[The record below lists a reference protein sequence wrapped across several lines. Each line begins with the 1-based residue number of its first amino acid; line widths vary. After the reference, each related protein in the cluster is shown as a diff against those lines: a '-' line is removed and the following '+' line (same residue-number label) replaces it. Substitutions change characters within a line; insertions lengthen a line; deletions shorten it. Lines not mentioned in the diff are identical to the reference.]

1 MPEPLA
7 FMPTN
12 ATGLGVGKIIL
23 GSSAPQT
30 MAQKN
35 LSIGRESCPPSPKA
49 PATEKNSF
57 GGIVTPVKVETL
69 YQALSDHPEREFVN
83 KLCLELREGARIGYS
98 GPRSPRFSNNLP
110 TAFLNPEVV
119 TANLNDEVSKGRTM
133 GPFSTPPF
141 TNFQVSPIGLVPKKH
156 SDKFRTIFHLSYPK
170 SGTSSI
176 NYFIEKD
183 DFSLQYITIDNAIA
197 AIQTFGQGCY
207 MGKTDIESA
216 FRLIPVHPDDWEL
229 LGMFWNGQYYFDKVL
244 PFGLR
249 SAPYIFNQL
258 SDAIEWILLN
268 KCFISFVCHILDDF
282 LIVEPPCPTPPL
294 DSLCRA
300 SLSSMILTFKTL
312 NIPISASKTEGPCQI
327 IQFMGII
334 LDSGKMEARLPE
346 DKVERIKSA
355 LSNFQSRRSTTLQ
368 ELQSLIGT
376 LNFACKV
383 IAPGRP
389 FLQRIIH
396 LTRGV
401 KKPHHH
407 IKLTTGFYKDIEMW
421 KMFIDQ
427 WNGIGLFLS
436 PLWETSN
443 TLSLFTDASGSLGY
457 GGFFQNR
464 WFQGQWLPSQQLGQ
478 PGISILWQEL
488 YAINVACHLW
498 GALWTSKRIQFYCDN
513 QGVVEVINSRRSKV
527 PRVMDLVRDLT
538 LCTLQQNFYFRAVHV
553 PGINNNIADSLS
565 RFQME
570 RFHQLA
576 PHANATPDPI
586 PAHLYYL

>member
-1 MPEPLA
+1 MRFPK
-7 FMPTN
+7 
-12 ATGLGVGKIIL
+12 GVPWVL
-23 GSSAPQT
+23 
-30 MAQKN
+30 
-35 LSIGRESCPPSPKA
+35 
-49 PATEKNSF
+49 
-57 GGIVTPVKVETL
+57 
-69 YQALSDHPEREFVN
+69 
-83 KLCLELREGARIGYS
+83 
-98 GPRSPRFSNNLP
+98 
-110 TAFLNPEVV
+110 
-119 TANLNDEVSKGRTM
+119 
-133 GPFSTPPF
+133 FSTPPF
-141 TNFQVSPIGLVPKKH
+141 NNFQVSPIGLVPKKH
-156 SDKFRTIFHLSYPK
+156 SDKFRTIFHLSYLK

-176 NYFIEKD
+176 NCFIEKV

-197 AIQTFGQGCY
+197 AIQNFGQGCY

-268 KCFISFVCHILDDF
+268 KCAISFVCHILDDF
-282 LIVEPPCPTPPL
+282 LIVEPPLPPTPPL

-312 NIPISASKTEGPCQI
+312 NIPISASKTEGPSQI

-355 LSNFQSRRSTTLQ
+355 LSNFQSLQSTTLQ

-427 WNGIGLFLS
+427 WNDIGLFLF
-436 PLWETSN
+436 PLWENSD

-457 GGFFQNR
+457 GEFSKKDGFRDN
-464 WFQGQWLPSQQLGQ
+464 G
-478 PGISILWQEL
+478 
-488 YAINVACHLW
+488 YHL
-498 GALWTSKRIQFYCDN
+498 
-513 QGVVEVINSRRSKV
+513 
-527 PRVMDLVRDLT
+527 
-538 LCTLQQNFYFRAVHV
+538 
-553 PGINNNIADSLS
+553 NN
-565 RFQME
+565 
-570 RFHQLA
+570 
-576 PHANATPDPI
+576 
-586 PAHLYYL
+586 